1 MLKYWSLPA
10 FLLISAWVLGQSTS
24 PAPTAASGGAPTS
37 TSAQQ
42 PAQAAPAAPAAQNP
56 QAGQPAGAAAPA
68 QASQAQAGANPGGPR
83 KVQAKN
89 KQEFDAFKAADAVV
103 TTDADL
109 AKGESAA
116 KDFETKFP
124 QSELISILYDK
135 LMKRQQQAGN
145 AEKVLEM
152 GRKEIALDANSVP
165 AMLTVAT
172 TLAETTHET
181 DVNWEQNYAE
191 VMKDAN
197 QALQLINSG
206 QFTAPQLSPEQ
217 MGEIKSMA
225 YAAMGSI
232 EFTKSGDTSVGPAEQ
247 AKHDA
252 AAEAALR
259 QATALNTLNPEP
271 ALWLRLAVTLDHE
284 KKYQDAMTA
293 ANRAVQLSANEPNI
307 MALAKQEQTRLQEL
321 SSGAPKPAGNP
332 TPGNPPPTGSDQTPH

>member
-1 MLKYWSLPA
+1 M
-10 FLLISAWVLGQSTS
+10 TS
-24 PAPTAASGGAPTS
+24 DP
-37 TSAQQ
+37 
-42 PAQAAPAAPAAQNP
+42 
-56 QAGQPAGAAAPA
+56 
-68 QASQAQAGANPGGPR
+68 
-83 KVQAKN
+83 
-89 KQEFDAFKAADAVV
+89 
-103 TTDADL
+103 DL

-145 AEKVLEM
+145 AEKVVEM

-197 QALQLINSG
+197 LALQLINSG
-206 QFTAPQLSPEQ
+206 QFTAPQLSAEQ
-217 MGEIKSMA
+217 MSEIKSMA

-232 EFTKSGDTSVGPAEQ
+232 EFTKSGDSSAGPAEQ

-284 KKYQDAMTA
+284 KKYPDAMTA

-307 MALAKQEQTRLQEL
+307 LALAKQEQTRLQEL
-321 SSGAPKPAGNP
+321 SSGSTPKPANNP
-332 TPGNPPPTGSDQTPH
+332 TPANPPPAGSDQTPH